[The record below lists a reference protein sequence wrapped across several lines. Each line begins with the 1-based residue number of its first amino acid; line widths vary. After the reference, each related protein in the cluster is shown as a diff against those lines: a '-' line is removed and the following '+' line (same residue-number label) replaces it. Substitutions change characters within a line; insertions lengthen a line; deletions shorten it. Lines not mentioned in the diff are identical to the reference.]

1 MWIEINSTDETA
13 QDMILNSE
21 YILGVS
27 LDKVNNAVII
37 DFNTKERCTIAGK
50 TEDEAFRLYNDIKQE
65 LFHDDLIE
73 SRNE

>member
-13 QDMILNSE
+13 QDMVLNSE

-37 DFNTKERCTIAGK
+37 DFNTKERCTITGK
-50 TEDEAFRLYNDIKQE
+50 TEDEAVRLYNDIKQE
-65 LFHDDLIE
+65 FFHNDLIE